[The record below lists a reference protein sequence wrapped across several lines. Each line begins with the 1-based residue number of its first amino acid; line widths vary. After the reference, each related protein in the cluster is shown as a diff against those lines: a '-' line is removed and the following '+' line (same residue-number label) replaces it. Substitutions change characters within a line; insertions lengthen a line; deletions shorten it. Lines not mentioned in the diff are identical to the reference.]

1 MKKGLLII
9 FSGPSGCGKGTIV
22 QEIIKDENFC
32 LSVSATTR
40 QPREG
45 EINGVHY
52 HFLSREEFQSRID
65 SGTMLEYAQYC
76 DNFYGTP
83 ADMVEKMRNEG
94 KNIILEIEVQG
105 ALQVMKKCPDAVT
118 IFVLPP
124 SISELERRLHKR
136 GTEAEEVIAKRIA
149 RAKEEIPLAENYKYV
164 MMNDALETAVSD
176 FYAIARA
183 ESQTY
188 EANKEIIGEILSC

>member
-22 QEIIKDENFC
+22 QEILKDENFR

-45 EINGVHY
+45 EIDGVHY
-52 HFLSREEFQSRID
+52 SFLSREEFQARID
-65 SGTMLEYAQYC
+65 SGSMLEYAQYC

-83 ADMVEKMRNEG
+83 ADMVEKMRNDG

-105 ALQVMKKCPDAVT
+105 ALQVMEKCPDAVT

-124 SISELERRLHKR
+124 STAELDRRLHKR
-136 GTEAEEVIAKRIA
+136 GTETEDVIAKRIA
-149 RAKEEIPLAENYKYV
+149 RAKEEIPLAKHYQYIII
-164 MMNDALETAVSD
+164 NDALENAVSD

-183 ESQTY
+183 ESLKYQ
-188 EANKEIIGEILSC
+188 ANTEVIGEILSC